1 MSNNFV
7 SITVNRDAGSEPIL
21 IPRSKLNT
29 HLPPLIKATKSNVLL
44 TPNRI
49 IKCIDKQT
57 YNYCTIASSLSS
69 PVVFALDELN
79 DTEIKT
85 KEKELFDRLE
95 QENQK
100 ALEIANQLCEEED
113 NLSIK
118 QQTKKKSLKKNK
130 QMSNNVSKIDQI
142 PFEIVFDFLCL
153 SCANE
158 MKSEKR
164 LVA

>member
-1 MSNNFV
+1 M
-7 SITVNRDAGSEPIL
+7 VNRDAGSEPIL

-29 HLPPLIKATKSNVLL
+29 HLPLLIKATKANVLL

-57 YNYCTIASSLSS
+57 YKYCTIASSLSS

-79 DTEIKT
+79 DTEIDA

-118 QQTKKKSLKKNK
+118 QKTKQKKFEEKQTDVE
-130 QMSNNVSKIDQI
+130 Q
-142 PFEIVFDFLCL
+142 
-153 SCANE
+153 
-158 MKSEKR
+158 
-164 LVA
+164 